1 MQHPINIRTGFRRAA
16 SCALRIARHGTA
28 AALIGTGNL
37 LIGTGRALKFCGR
50 KIRPAAKPAPKPHS
64 RPARPAS
71 LRRMRAV
78 PQPAA

>member
-1 MQHPINIRTGFRRAA
+1 MHTIIHYGASLRRAA
-16 SCALRIARHGTA
+16 SCALHIARHGTA
-28 AALIGTGNL
+28 AALINAGNI
-37 LIGTGRALKFCGR
+37 LIGTGRVLKFCGR
-50 KIRPAAKPAPKPHS
+50 KIRPAAKPRS

>member
-1 MQHPINIRTGFRRAA
+1 MQIIIHYGASLRRAA
-16 SCALRIARHGTA
+16 SRALHGAA
-28 AALIGTGNL
+28 AALIGTGNI

-50 KIRPAAKPAPKPHS
+50 KIRPAAKPRP